1 MLVFDDINFSPTDDR
16 VCKVYGARDVLVIV
30 PSNNGVCTKVPVD
43 YERNDPESV
52 LIAETSGVIVVYMG
66 DFLDSSHVLYG
77 LVGTFH
83 FPVDS

>member
-1 MLVFDDINFSPTDDR
+1 MYIRREVASICAGEWVQCLFYLLVFDDINFSPTDDR

-52 LIAETSGVIVVYMG
+52 LIA
-66 DFLDSSHVLYG
+66 
-77 LVGTFH
+77 
-83 FPVDS
+83 